1 MRKSHQGKKS
11 LAIRAHGQRSPA
23 IPDLGLKPPV
33 TQDRETAMAAT
44 SRAEIRERN
53 SAKATIES
61 IVWMLLGILAAI
73 SVLAGILKN
82 KGVVSGRTAS
92 MLICGLNPTACLG

>member
-1 MRKSHQGKKS
+1 
-11 LAIRAHGQRSPA
+11 
-23 IPDLGLKPPV
+23 
-33 TQDRETAMAAT
+33 MAAT
-44 SRAEIRERN
+44 SRAEMRERN

-73 SVLAGILKN
+73 AVLTGILHN

-92 MLICGLNPTACLG
+92 MLICGLNPATCLG